1 MEYHFCCF
9 LHHLLFCCHAFWD
22 KFQKI
27 KDCYKNC
34 SRDFSQQTSPRSWCM
49 LESEAMLL
57 AIFNFLKRAI
67 FNWVLQ
73 RLVLTCPLQNLQM
86 PLNVQWFSSSCLHMS
101 LEVAGNLLVE
111 NDVISFCTRR
121 TSLFNSSKISLCIR
135 VFTVWHI
142 FQKMLSNGRIEA
154 AEWQPRQ
161 CDGTALR
168 RHGACR
174 RHCRCSGLYC
184 AGALC
189 GLSAWWDDGSKCP
202 STTAST
208 TKCLIFSVEDD
219 KRKIV
224 LDNKNGKTWSRSGV
238 LSVWRMAYDMNR
250 IYSTVMVCWQRCQR
264 CAKHMEHHVSP
275 LHRGPSN
282 LVFCNLM
289 SRVYT
294 CLYSSFILNICCISP
309 KTLHVGSENHT
320 LPNIQDQNQEL
331 MNKQVQAGKA
341 KNFSEAFDIVFSRP
355 GASKFYFASWTLGQ
369 LEGWGDVEG
378 LQYFHAKGIGFLR
391 GYVFFWG
398 GHV

>member
-1 MEYHFCCF
+1 MVFFF
-9 LHHLLFCCHAFWD
+9 LSPHVIRGSGQFAGGKWCDIILHQTYLTLQLF
-22 KFQKI
+22 
-27 KDCYKNC
+27 KNK
-34 SRDFSQQTSPRSWCM
+34 SR
-49 LESEAMLL
+49 
-57 AIFNFLKRAI
+57 
-67 FNWVLQ
+67 
-73 RLVLTCPLQNLQM
+73 
-86 PLNVQWFSSSCLHMS
+86 
-101 LEVAGNLLVE
+101 
-111 NDVISFCTRR
+111 
-121 TSLFNSSKISLCIR
+121 IR

-289 SRVYT
+289 SIHVYT
-294 CLYSSFILNICCISP
+294 HRSYSTFVAYHLKPCMLVQRIILCPTS
-309 KTLHVGSENHT
+309 KTRIRN
-320 LPNIQDQNQEL
+320 
-331 MNKQVQAGKA
+331 
-341 KNFSEAFDIVFSRP
+341 
-355 GASKFYFASWTLGQ
+355 SWTSRCK
-369 LEGWGDVEG
+369 LEKQRTSLKLLISFFLDLEHRSSTLLPG
-378 LQYFHAKGIGFLR
+378 LLAN
-391 GYVFFWG
+391 
-398 GHV
+398 